1 MESACKWKVMK
12 NVLGF
17 FSLKEINPVI
27 FEKKDL
33 TSLS

>member
-17 FSLKEINPVI
+17 FSLKEINPVN